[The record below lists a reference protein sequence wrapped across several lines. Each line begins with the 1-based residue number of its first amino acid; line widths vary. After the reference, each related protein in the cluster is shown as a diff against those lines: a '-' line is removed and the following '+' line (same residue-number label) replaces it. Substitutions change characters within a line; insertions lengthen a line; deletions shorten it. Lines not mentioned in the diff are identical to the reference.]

1 MSSKGNVI
9 DKSEITGSEWNNY
22 LKELSNNDVN
32 IDEDFKTMTDD
43 FVRQHNELCNACDN
57 KTVDFS
63 NDEKSRIEI
72 FKAIA
77 SLINWKAIMLECWNS
92 RRNAQD
98 IKIYSDASF
107 IYSLLFN
114 NIFESGIYPNGWCEA
129 ILCPLHKSGFVNEN
143 GNYRGI

>member
-43 FVRQHNELCNACDN
+43 FARQHNELCNACDN
-57 KTVDFS
+57 NTVDFS

-72 FKAIA
+72 FKAIDF
-77 SLINWKAIMLECWNS
+77 LIN
-92 RRNAQD
+92 
-98 IKIYSDASF
+98 
-107 IYSLLFN
+107 
-114 NIFESGIYPNGWCEA
+114 
-129 ILCPLHKSGFVNEN
+129 
-143 GNYRGI
+143 